1 MSAEAAIAADEHGH
15 EGHDDSGDGHDGHDG
30 HGDLV
35 ENNYMKVP
43 NIKLAMWTFLGSEC
57 MFFGSLIATYF
68 FYHDKSIAGPIPQ
81 EIFDINIT
89 TISTFILLGS
99 SFTMAMAVDSI
110 KSGLPDKCFRWLL
123 LTALGGASFVG
134 FQVYEFYHFYHM
146 GLTLQ
151 TSLFGSTFYT
161 MTGFHGAHVSVGVIW
176 LLIMAAMVKKGYI
189 TGEKAYSIETG
200 GLYWHFVDIVWII
213 IFTFVYL
220 LEFARPVMEAV

>member
-1 MSAEAAIAADEHGH
+1 MSAEAALDH
-15 EGHDDSGDGHDGHDG
+15 HDAHDGHDG
-30 HGDLV
+30 HGHGELV
-35 ENNYMKVP
+35 ENNYMKLP

-68 FYHDKSIAGPIPQ
+68 FYHDKSIAGPLPQ
-81 EIFDINIT
+81 EIFSIEIT
-89 TISTFILLGS
+89 SISTFILLFS

-110 KSGLPDKCFRWLL
+110 KRGLTDKCVLWLSA
-123 LTALGGASFVG
+123 TALGGATFVG
-134 FQVYEFYHFYHM
+134 FQVYEFWHFYHM

-151 TSLFGSTFYT
+151 VSLFGSTFYT

-176 LLIMAAMVKKGYI
+176 LIIMAIMVKKGYI

-220 LEFARPVMEAV
+220 LEFAKPVVEVN